1 MNHSILFFM
10 PRVKDGYTRSK
21 SVMIRLT
28 PTEYNIVKKSS
39 KSSRSVA
46 DYLRTVIL
54 RHEDDKKVR

>member
-1 MNHSILFFM
+1 M